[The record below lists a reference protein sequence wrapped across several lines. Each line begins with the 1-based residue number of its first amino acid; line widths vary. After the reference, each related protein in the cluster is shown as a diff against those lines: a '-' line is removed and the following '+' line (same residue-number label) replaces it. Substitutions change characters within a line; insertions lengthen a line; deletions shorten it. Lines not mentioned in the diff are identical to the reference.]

1 MHPLGWAVTIP
12 EGKTDIKLDGIW
24 PVWGQRGLH
33 GSPSSH
39 LPKRLS
45 GHSTDQAVDVNLT
58 TWETETQPSSA
69 AATGSVPLSRGLVGR
84 GVQGWPCPLQAGG
97 RSCLLVLGGSDM
109 PLPFRPVWGPG
120 HPVWGV
126 LGGQEQTQGFPY
138 S

>member
-12 EGKTDIKLDGIW
+12 EAKTDIKLDGIW

-58 TWETETQPSSA
+58 AWETETQPSVQLHRKCA
-69 AATGSVPLSRGLVGR
+69 AEQGTGGEGGARMALP
-84 GVQGWPCPLQAGG
+84 PPGG
-97 RSCLLVLGGSDM
+97 R
-109 PLPFRPVWGPG
+109 
-120 HPVWGV
+120 
-126 LGGQEQTQGFPY
+126 
-138 S
+138 